1 MSSIQEL
8 SERIARNTALVEQ
21 WLSSNNHKM
30 PSFDHDADGEFPST
44 DDNPEIEQARMAVID
59 DTSAL
64 HDLLL
69 GPREVMSRVWGAVSK
84 PGTFGTMVLTVVV

>member
-8 SERIARNTALVEQ
+8 SQRIATNTVLVEQ
-21 WLSSNNHKM
+21 WLKNNNHKM
-30 PSFDHDADGEFPST
+30 PSFDHDADGEFPNT

-69 GPREVMSRVWGAVSK
+69 GPREVLSRVWGAVSK
-84 PGTFGTMVLTVVV
+84 PGTVSTTVLTLGF